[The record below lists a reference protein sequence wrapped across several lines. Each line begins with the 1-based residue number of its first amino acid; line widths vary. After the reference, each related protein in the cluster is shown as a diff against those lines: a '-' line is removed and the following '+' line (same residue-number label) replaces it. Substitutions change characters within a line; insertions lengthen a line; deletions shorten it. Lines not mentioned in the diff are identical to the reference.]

1 MILQNQEEELAQC
14 NNFTPS
20 TTKSYKLAS
29 PNYQPPH
36 KRTPSRDADEFD
48 RLVAAQRE
56 SPSCVKHREH
66 REIRDAEEFSFRPV
80 LNQRS
85 VRIGKSHSVE
95 DLMEWRDGVWRRQA
109 ARSVEEFT
117 QECTFVPKVTYKK
130 SRERQGSVGKRLY
143 QEAKERERSKSRARE
158 EAEKGMFKPHI
169 NPRSKELYTKSK
181 GGMSKVKLIE
191 TIESTERIDYVHIC
205 YGEEESITKK
215 QYKQA
220 LEKAKLRGSNAKER
234 SKERAEKAKQEIHER
249 PPFIVNDVVIGG
261 RSEKEPS
268 QKYTSEESEL
278 VNPAVS
284 KVSRPSKV
292 YAKFIDPADSLYDNP
307 TPSKPTARKITPKP
321 QPADHNLAETPTR
334 PHQLKTPDRNPL
346 VLSEILQ
353 EQSRQPP
360 NPKPLG
366 RPPPRLQTS
375 EPVWPESP
383 SREEVQH
390 RQRFQKM
397 RDECQT
403 NVEQARAKRF
413 DELRTQHK
421 QQKQPTSS
429 VAHHRQPVV
438 SSSWEP
444 EGLDAFSQRD
454 SLENFELVKPA
465 ENARASRHTGL
476 VEAINLQP
484 HSAEDED
491 SSDQSRPKLLIP
503 LLPEQSG
510 HGHEWERESDQA
522 QTPAW
527 ISSARS
533 SERIPPKM
541 TESKYK
547 RDSAIRSIFEEL
559 FESSQRDTR
568 R

>member
-1 MILQNQEEELAQC
+1 MVTLQNQEEELAQC

-36 KRTPSRDADEFD
+36 ERTPSRDADEFD

-56 SPSCVKHREH
+56 SPSCVKHKEH
-66 REIRDAEEFSFRPV
+66 REIRDAEECSFRPV

-85 VRIGKSHSVE
+85 ERIGKSHSVE

-117 QECTFVPKVTYKK
+117 QQCTFVPKVTSKK
-130 SRERQGSVGKRLY
+130 SRDRQGSVGKRLY
-143 QEAKERERSKSRARE
+143 QEAKARERSKSRARE

-169 NPRSKELYTKSK
+169 NPRSRELYTKSK

-220 LEKAKLRGSNAKER
+220 LEKAKLKGTNAKER
-234 SKERAEKAKQEIHER
+234 SKERAEKAKKEIHER

-278 VNPAVS
+278 ANPVTS
-284 KVSRPSKV
+284 KVSRPTKR
-292 YAKFIDPADSLYDNP
+292 YAKYTDPVDSLYEIP
-307 TPSKPTARKITPKP
+307 TPSKPTERKTAHTAH
-321 QPADHNLAETPTR
+321 QSLAETPSR

-346 VLSEILQ
+346 VLSEILH

-366 RPPPRLQTS
+366 RPSARLETS

-383 SREEVQH
+383 SREEILH
-390 RQRFQKM
+390 KQRFQKM

-421 QQKQPTSS
+421 QQKQPASS
-429 VAHHRQPVV
+429 LVYHRQPVV

-444 EGLDAFSQRD
+444 EGLDAFSERD

-465 ENARASRHTGL
+465 ENARVSRHTGL

-491 SSDQSRPKLLIP
+491 SIDQPRPKLLIP

-510 HGHEWERESDQA
+510 HGHEWERENDQA

-533 SERIPPKM
+533 SERIYPNL